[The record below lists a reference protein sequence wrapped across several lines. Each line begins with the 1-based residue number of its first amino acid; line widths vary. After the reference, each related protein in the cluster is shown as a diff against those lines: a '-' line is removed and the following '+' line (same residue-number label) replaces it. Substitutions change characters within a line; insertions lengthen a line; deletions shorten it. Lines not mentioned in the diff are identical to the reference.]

1 MSNVDLDHTAARSAF
16 FDQLAAT
23 WSQTHYGPQGG
34 MVARIARFAGAL
46 ETLVPPPNAS
56 VLDYGCGTGDIAT
69 ALAGRGYQVEG
80 CDASAKMIEQARTLH
95 SGSGV
100 RFSVIEPET
109 TARER
114 ISDVVASALEKDQPQ
129 FDAVICSSVLEYL
142 NDLPASLR
150 ALVGMLKPHGWLIAT
165 VPNVSHPLRRG
176 EAWHR
181 ALMRNPLMRAL
192 VRLTPKAESYE
203 LQWLSHNRLS
213 ITQWAALLSDA
224 GLQPVWQ
231 DCEDHPL
238 AMLIGRRSR

>member
-1 MSNVDLDHTAARSAF
+1 LSNVDLERTAARSVF
-16 FDQLAAT
+16 FDQLAGT

-46 ETLVPPPNAS
+46 ETLIAPNAS
-56 VLDYGCGTGDIAT
+56 VLDYGCGTGDIAV
-69 ALAGRGYQVEG
+69 ALAARGYQIEA
-80 CDASAKMIEQARTLH
+80 CDASAKMIEQARALH
-95 SGSGV
+95 GGSGV
-100 RFSVIEPET
+100 RFSVIEPEMA
-109 TARER
+109 ARQR
-114 ISDVVASALEKDQPQ
+114 TSDVAASTLGMGHER

-142 NDLPASLR
+142 NDLPTSLR
-150 ALVGMLKPHGWLIAT
+150 ALIAMLKPHGWVIAT
-165 VPNVSHPLRRG
+165 VPNVTHQLRRG

-181 ALMRNPLMRAL
+181 ALMRNPLMRAF

-213 ITQWAALLSDA
+213 IPQWAALLSEA

-238 AMLIGRRSR
+238 AMLIGRRCR